1 MLWLN
6 ITRRKLAQPTTS
18 LQLGLLGI
26 VAGIASASVIILF
39 RLTIEKLQ
47 LQFIDEFDNFTSL
60 EDTYRLLLPLCG
72 ALLIAIM
79 AMISRDKHYR
89 MGIPFVIHWVKVR
102 YGAMPFKN
110 ALNQFVGGAIALVSG
125 FSVGREGPS
134 VHIGASSAS
143 FLGDWLKLPYNCIR
157 ILTGCGIA
165 AGISASFNTPLAA
178 VIFVMEVVFR
188 EYKIHI
194 FIPIMLAA
202 VIGTLMTR
210 LVFGHE
216 HELSFFTMTGFS
228 DINYLYLILCSVA
241 VSFIAAIFNTSLM
254 KIMRS
259 CKPIKIYY
267 RLLLAAV
274 ITGLIGYLVPQAL
287 GSGMGAIQF
296 AVNGSSEY
304 GFASALGF
312 VAAILVAK
320 FAATVVALG
329 MGVPGGIIGPIIG
342 LGVLLGALFGLLAQY
357 LGLSGGDIALY
368 SAVCLA
374 GLMAATLH
382 SPLAAL
388 VALLELTANP
398 QVIAPAMLVIAV
410 SYTLSVQVFGNK
422 SIFIQQLDYNNLNY
436 RLSPAVT
443 TLQKIGVLAELN
455 TNFQIIENADDDEVS
470 HYLTAAPKNT
480 SLIIRD
486 SYAVGSEYKI
496 AEFIDTHD
504 NHPQVN
510 YWPLQGISS
519 QATMA
524 EAFELI
530 KKQREGAVYV
540 YQDNVEN
547 LIGLIHFEY
556 LRQLLIERNSQ
567 L

>member
-1 MLWLN
+1 MLSLDS
-6 ITRRKLAQPTTS
+6 IKRTLAQPTTS
-18 LQLGLLGI
+18 VQLGLLGI
-26 VAGIASASVIILF
+26 VAGIASALVIILF

-60 EDTYRLLLPLCG
+60 DDSKRLLLPIAG
-72 ALLIAIM
+72 AALIALM
-79 AMISRDKHYR
+79 AMFSRDKHYR

-110 ALNQFVGGAIALVSG
+110 ALNQFVGGAIALISG
-125 FSVGREGPS
+125 FSVGREGPA

-143 FLGDWLKLPYNCIR
+143 YVGEWLKLPYNCIR

-178 VIFVMEVVFR
+178 VVFVMEVVFR
-188 EYKIHI
+188 EYKIHV

-202 VIGTLMTR
+202 VVGTFMTR
-210 LVFGHE
+210 LVFGDQ
-216 HELSFFTMTGFS
+216 HELSFFSLTGFS
-228 DINYLYLILCSVA
+228 DINYLYLVLISVA
-241 VSFIAAIFNTSLM
+241 VSFVASIFNASLM

-259 CKPIKIYY
+259 TKPIRIYY
-267 RLLLAAV
+267 RIFLAAA
-274 ITGLIGYLVPQAL
+274 ITALIGYFVPQAM

-304 GFASALGF
+304 GFISALGF
-312 VAAILVAK
+312 ILAIFVAK
-320 FAATVVALG
+320 FTATVVALG
-329 MGVPGGIIGPIIG
+329 MGVPGGIVGPILG
-342 LGVLLGALFGLLAQY
+342 LGVLLGALFGLLGHY
-357 LGLSGGDIALY
+357 LGFSGGDIALY

-374 GLMAATLH
+374 GLMAASLH

-398 QVIAPAMLVIAV
+398 EIIAPAMLVIAV

-422 SIFIQQLDYNNLNY
+422 SIFIEQLEYNKLAY
-436 RLSPAVT
+436 RISPAT
-443 TLQKIGVLAELN
+443 ATLQKVGVLADLN
-455 TNFQIIENADDDEVS
+455 TNFQIIENADDNEVY
-470 HYLTAAPKNT
+470 HYLQAAPKGT

-486 SYAVGSEYKI
+486 KYEVGSEYKI

-510 YWPLQGISS
+510 YWPLQGLSS
-519 QATMA
+519 QATLA

-547 LIGLIHFEY
+547 LIGIIHFEH